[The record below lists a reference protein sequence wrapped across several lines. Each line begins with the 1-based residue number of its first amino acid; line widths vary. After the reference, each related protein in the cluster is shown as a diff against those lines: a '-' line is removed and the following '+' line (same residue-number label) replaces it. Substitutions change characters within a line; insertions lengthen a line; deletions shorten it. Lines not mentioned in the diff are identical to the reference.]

1 MPQREVFVPR
11 GHTVLSTINSERS
24 SLCPYMFSRVFWTQL
39 ALQYHRNTTQT
50 KLNKMDVMYYA
61 MTCVYIDQNTS
72 HLLVLYSLSLP
83 KKEIKVA
90 FHKVRHLSFF
100 LSFFLFLSFQ
110 LSFFFLHFFNDSLKL
125 VYANLIATQ
134 RQSIR
139 AKFLPSL
146 KQGPAL

>member
-83 KKEIKVA
+83 KEEIKVA
-90 FHKVRHLSFF
+90 FHKLRHLSFFFSFFFLSFF
-100 LSFFLFLSFQ
+100 LSFFLFIYL
-110 LSFFFLHFFNDSLKL
+110 FFLHFFNDSLKL

-139 AKFLPSL
+139 AKFLS
-146 KQGPAL
+146 KS